1 MGLPDVQSWKPHSS
15 FKLTRVGIKGIKKQV
30 YIKRPERTVQLII
43 TMDVSVDLP
52 ASKKGSDLSRNSEV
66 IEEVVEQSIRE
77 PSSSLEA
84 LCSEIAQRLLKK
96 HEYATH
102 SEVHASADYFLD
114 RFTPGKRKTMEPYR
128 IMSDVFATK
137 GRDIKKF
144 IGVEVMGMT
153 ACPCAME
160 TIREAYGKDL
170 KMTHNQRSIATLI
183 MESREGVDADDLID
197 IAETSMSSPTYE
209 ILKRS
214 DEKDVV
220 VHAHENPKFV
230 EDVVRDM
237 LANVIKKYGNLPDDT
252 EIVAKSESLESI
264 HKHNAFAERK
274 TTLGELK
281 K

>member
-1 MGLPDVQSWKPHSS
+1 MSLPDVQSWKPRSN
-15 FKLTRVGIKGIKKQV
+15 FKLTRVGTKGIKKQV
-30 YIKRPERTVQLII
+30 YIKRPEKTVQLIVN
-43 TMDVSVDLP
+43 MEVFVDLP

-66 IEEVVEQSIRE
+66 IEEVIEQSVRE
-77 PSSSLEA
+77 PSSSLEE
-84 LCSEIAQRLLKK
+84 LCGDMARKLLEK
-96 HEYATH
+96 HEYATR

-128 IMSDVFATK
+128 IMSEAVAT
-137 GRDIKKF
+137 RDGKIKKF

-160 TIREAYGKDL
+160 TIREAYGKDV
-170 KMTHNQRSIATLI
+170 KMTHNQRSISTLV
-183 MESREGVDADDLID
+183 MEGRGDVDANDLID
-197 IAETSMSSPTYE
+197 IAEASMSSPTYE

-220 VHAHENPKFV
+220 IHAHENPKFV

-237 LANVIKKYGNLPDDT
+237 LANVLERYGGLPDET
-252 EIVAKSESLESI
+252 EVIARSESLESI

-274 TTLGELK
+274 TTLRELK

>member
-1 MGLPDVQSWKPHSS
+1 MGLPDVQSWKPRSS

-30 YIKRPERTVQLII
+30 YIRRPEKTVQLIVN
-43 TMDVSVDLP
+43 MDVFVDLP

-66 IEEVVEQSIRE
+66 IEEVVEQSVRE
-77 PSSSLEA
+77 PSSSLEEMCGEMA
-84 LCSEIAQRLLKK
+84 GGLLKK
-96 HEYATH
+96 HEYATR

-114 RFTPGKRKTMEPYR
+114 RFTPGGRKTMEPYR
-128 IMSDVFATK
+128 IMSEVVAT
-137 GRDIKKF
+137 RDGKIKKF

-160 TIREAYGKDL
+160 TIREEYGKDV
-170 KMTHNQRSIATLI
+170 KMTHNQRSISTLI
-183 MESREGVDADDLID
+183 MESRGGVDADDLIG
-197 IAETSMSSPTYE
+197 IAEASMSSPTYE

-220 VHAHENPKFV
+220 VRAHENPKFV

-237 LANVIKKYGNLPDDT
+237 LADVLERYGDLPDDT
-252 EIVAKSESLESI
+252 EIIARNESLESI

-274 TTLGELK
+274 TTLGELRK
-281 K
+281 